1 MTDNELVEKWLL
13 VFGRE
18 VDKKIIAEHV
28 TSDSNYLWHLFT
40 WGNADCHEGDE
51 ARNAFDALKYTRAIK
66 FYDGRSNRI
75 KDVSTVGKVSAK
87 EVDEDTGRDVY
98 FVAEDFSWTYAR
110 THHGDCGPY
119 LCIKR

>member
-1 MTDNELVEKWLL
+1 MTDNELIKKWLW

-28 TSDSNYLWHLFT
+28 TSDGNYLWHLFT
-40 WGNADCHEGDE
+40 WGNADCLEGEE
-51 ARNAFDALKYTRAIK
+51 ARNAFDALQYTRAIK

-75 KDVSTVGKVSAK
+75 KDVSTVGRVSAK

-98 FVAEDFSWTYAR
+98 FVAEDFSWTYVR
-110 THHGDCGPY
+110 THEELCGPY
-119 LCIKR
+119 LCFKG

>member
-1 MTDNELVEKWLL
+1 MTDNELIEKWLW

-28 TSDSNYLWHLFT
+28 TSDGNYLWHLFT
-40 WGNADCHEGDE
+40 WGNADCLEGEE
-51 ARNAFDALKYTRAIK
+51 ARNAFDALQYTRAIK

-75 KDVSTVGKVSAK
+75 KDVSTVGRVSAK
-87 EVDEDTGRDVY
+87 EFDEDTGRDVY